1 MKLLPHSPIPVYP
14 LTGHLDSL
22 SGLGLKAILDRRDD
36 LKLPL
41 QSARQSGDLS
51 NGHHPTFHWRDIVSH
66 FGDMDL
72 KS

>member
-36 LKLPL
+36 LKLPCNRHVKAATFPMATI
-41 QSARQSGDLS
+41 QLS
-51 NGHHPTFHWRDIVSH
+51 IGGTSLVTLGTWT
-66 FGDMDL
+66 
-72 KS
+72 